1 MTLSKVLVAMS
12 AATLAVLPFLAL
24 QSPARAQS
32 DEPGCRPE
40 MASLRLPVQRANLT
54 LANLA
59 LANLAK
65 DEIRL
70 TFVGHA
76 TFTIETPGGV
86 TAATDYN
93 DYVRPQRTPD
103 IASMNKAHSTHNSR
117 NPDPGIKHVLPG
129 WDPTGVGAAKHDVT
143 LGDMRVRNVPTN
155 IRSYSGGTD
164 FDGNSMFVF
173 EIGELCVA
181 HLGHLHHPLEPGHL
195 RALGRVDVVLF
206 PVDGSYTLDQ
216 TGMIEVLKTLQ
227 ARVMVPMHF
236 FGGGSLERFLR
247 LTDGQWPTERKAEP
261 VITLTKSTLPAKP
274 TIIVLPGN

>member
-1 MTLSKVLVAMS
+1 MHLSKTLSPAVA
-12 AATLAVLPFLAL
+12 AAFAALACLGLSSMA
-24 QSPARAQS
+24 SAQS
-32 DEPGCRPE
+32 DEPGCRPD
-40 MASLRLPVQRANLT
+40 MARFRLPVQRANLT

-59 LANLAK
+59 R
-65 DEIRL
+65 DEVRL
-70 TFVGHA
+70 TFIGHA
-76 TFTIETPGGV
+76 TFTIETPGGI

-103 IASMNKAHSTHNSR
+103 IASMNKAHSSHNSR
-117 NPDPGIKHVLPG
+117 NPDPGIRHVLPG

-155 IRSYSGGTD
+155 IRSYAGSTD

-216 TGMIEVLKTLQ
+216 TGMIEVLRTLQ

-236 FGGGSLERFLR
+236 FGGSSLERFLR
-247 LTDGQWPTERKAEP
+247 LVDGQWPTERKAEP
-261 VITLTKSTLPAKP
+261 AIVLTKSTLPAKP

>member
-1 MTLSKVLVAMS
+1 MRLPTTAGPGRTGALLGL
-12 AATLAVLPFLAL
+12 AA
-24 QSPARAQS
+24 PARAQS

-40 MASLRLPVQRANLT
+40 MASLRLPIQRADLT
-54 LANLA
+54 

-65 DEIRL
+65 DEVRL

-76 TFTIETPGGV
+76 TFTIETPGGI

-93 DYVRPQRTPD
+93 DYVRPHGTPD
-103 IASMNKAHSTHNSR
+103 IATMNKAHSSHNSR
-117 NPDPGIKHVLPG
+117 NPDPAIKQVLPG
-129 WDPTGVGAAKHDVT
+129 WDPTGAGAAKHDVT

-155 IRSYSGGTD
+155 IRSYSGSTD

-216 TGMIEVLKTLQ
+216 SGMIEVLKMP
-227 ARVMVPMHF
+227 AGP
-236 FGGGSLERFLR
+236 GDDPDAFLR
-247 LTDGQWPTERKAEP
+247 RLEP
-261 VITLTKSTLPAKP
+261 RALPRAAST
-274 TIIVLPGN
+274 GNGRRSAGRIR